1 MTTTTTA
8 PLLGSNSLLA
18 SRSRSITA
26 ATEMRSNSGIRRDT
40 QQIRWFASEGSRD
53 DDQTTN
59 NTDEDGGAP
68 SDASISG
75 SNQHDTWVQFQRS
88 IAVSGVD
95 TGQTVKER
103 NLGKKN
109 RGGKIDRKR
118 KEREAE
124 LEAKLKGV
132 DNTQLKGGEF
142 PALSYSEEETER
154 LLAEAYS
161 SMPSRAGKR
170 GTNNLKRQERRWFIK
185 RQYDYKKKREKIAAH
200 EKRLAK
206 RKATAMAMKQA
217 REEAPAVRERE
228 REYQDM
234 VLQRW
239 AVMNGHV
246 KEEAVPEQKLIE

>member
-1 MTTTTTA
+1 MTIPLLRSKSPTTA
-8 PLLGSNSLLA
+8 TVVG
-18 SRSRSITA
+18 
-26 ATEMRSNSGIRRDT
+26 G
-40 QQIRWFASEGSRD
+40 GSRPSFFSRQLRIQRNERLRRFSSKSND
-53 DDQTTN
+53 DDETIS
-59 NTDEDGGAP
+59 TDEDGAGAP
-68 SDASISG
+68 SDDSISG

-103 NLGKKN
+103 DLGKKN

-142 PALSYSEEETER
+142 PTLSYSEEETER
-154 LLAEAYS
+154 LLAEAYAAI
-161 SMPSRAGKR
+161 PPRAGKR
-170 GTNNLKRQERRWFIK
+170 GTLNLKREGRRWFIK
-185 RQYDYKKKREKIAAH
+185 RQYDYKKKRERIATH
-200 EKRLAK
+200 ERRLAK
-206 RKATAMAMKQA
+206 RKETAMGMKRV
-217 REEAPAVRERE
+217 REEAPAIRERE

-239 AVMNGHV
+239 AAMNGHV
-246 KEEAVPEQKLIE
+246 KEEVVPEQKLIE

>member
-1 MTTTTTA
+1 MTA
-8 PLLGSNSLLA
+8 PLLGSKSLLA
-18 SRSRSITA
+18 LRSRSITA
-26 ATEMRSNSGIRRDT
+26 ATEMRANSGIQRDT
-40 QQIRWFASEGSRD
+40 HQIRWFASEGSND

-59 NTDEDGGAP
+59 NSDEDGGAP

-75 SNQHDTWVQFQRS
+75 SNQHDAWVQFQRS

-124 LEAKLKGV
+124 LEAMLKGV
-132 DNTQLKGGEF
+132 DDTTQLKGGEF

-161 SMPSRAGKR
+161 SMPPRAGKR

-206 RKATAMAMKQA
+206 RKVTAEAMKQA